1 MLRERGGSAVLRPR
15 VAPLVPQGVSRPH
28 PQALGDSL
36 PARPLLSG
44 SCPALACFP
53 STRPHSQVVTLGN
66 PAPLSFTATGKP
78 LWAGPAPPPQTPQA
92 ETPAWRGGAGAA
104 SRGMVL
110 RARAVTVGTGQGRKI
125 LTALLLGQ
133 GSSLLPTP
141 RLSYWLRAFPK
152 GPRLEAP
159 TAAVSPQAGQRRGAE
174 REAPRLGLKAGRTQ

>member
-1 MLRERGGSAVLRPR
+1 M
-15 VAPLVPQGVSRPH
+15 APLVPQGVSRPH

-78 LWAGPAPPPQTPQA
+78 LWEGPAPPPQTPQA
-92 ETPAWRGGAGAA
+92 ETPAWRGGAGGCQQGHGA
-104 SRGMVL
+104 RV
-110 RARAVTVGTGQGRKI
+110 RAVTVGTGQGRKAPDCPAPRPG
-125 LTALLLGQ
+125 LLPPANPTPLLLAVG
-133 GSSLLPTP
+133 
-141 RLSYWLRAFPK
+141 FPQ

-159 TAAVSPQAGQRRGAE
+159 RAAVSPQAGQRRGAE
-174 REAPRLGLKAGRTQ
+174 WEAPRLGLKAGRTQ